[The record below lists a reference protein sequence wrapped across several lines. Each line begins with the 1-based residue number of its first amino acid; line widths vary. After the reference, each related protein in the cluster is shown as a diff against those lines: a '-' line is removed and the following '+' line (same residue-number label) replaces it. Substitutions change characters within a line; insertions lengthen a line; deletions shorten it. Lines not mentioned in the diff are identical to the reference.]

1 MRSLLFVPA
10 DSDKKLTKA
19 LTVGADCLLIDLE
32 DSIAIERKHTA
43 RQQAAEYLRSLA
55 AQPDRPLLYVRVN
68 GLETGLIDADLD
80 VVMAAAPDGIM
91 LPKSLSGQSVQHLSA
106 KLAVQEAENNLRDG
120 QTAIIAIATEL
131 AAALFQMGTYA
142 GASRRLSGLT
152 WGAEDL
158 SADLGAELNRLPGG
172 DFAPPYIL
180 ARNLTL
186 FAAAAANVLAIDT
199 VRGEFRD
206 SSGLRDECLAARR
219 DGFVAK
225 MAIHPAQVAIINEV
239 FTPSPQA
246 LERAGKIVAAFTA
259 APEAGVIA
267 IAGEMFDRPH
277 LLRARR
283 LIAAAARIRPGPP
296 A

>member
-10 DSDKKLTKA
+10 DSEKKLAKA

-32 DSIAIERKHTA
+32 DSIAIERKQTA
-43 RQQAAEYLRSLA
+43 RQAAAEFLKRLG
-55 AQPDRPLLYVRVN
+55 AQTDRPSLYVRVN
-68 GLETGLIDADLD
+68 SLETGLIDADLD

-106 KLAVQEAENNLRDG
+106 KLAVREAENNLRDG
-120 QTAIIAIATEL
+120 QTAIIAIATET

-142 GASRRLSGLT
+142 GASHRLSGLT

-158 SADLGAELNRLPGG
+158 SADLGAEVNRLPGG
-172 DFAPPYIL
+172 GFAPPYVL

-206 SSGLRDECLAARR
+206 INGLRDECLAARR

-225 MAIHPAQVAIINEV
+225 MAIHPDQVAIINEV

-246 LERAGKIVAAFTA
+246 LERAEKIVAAFEA
-259 APEAGVIA
+259 APKAGVVA

-277 LLRARR
+277 LLRAQR
-283 LIAAAARIRPGPP
+283 LIAAAARIRPKPP
-296 A
+296 S